1 MAKQN
6 KELSLRLYSK
16 EKREIGQRYHQ
27 QYFEDAEN
35 RIKNVG
41 YFKFNNFNTLEYMDT
56 QIFTVNKIED
66 FDYFNHGDQTFINS
80 DKTK

>member
-6 KELSLRLYSK
+6 KELSLGLYSK
-16 EKREIGQRYHQ
+16 EKREIGQKEPSTIC
-27 QYFEDAEN
+27 EDAEN

-41 YFKFNNFNTLEYMDT
+41 YFKFNNFNTLEYIDT
-56 QIFTVNKIED
+56 QIFTLNKIED

-80 DKTK
+80 DKTN